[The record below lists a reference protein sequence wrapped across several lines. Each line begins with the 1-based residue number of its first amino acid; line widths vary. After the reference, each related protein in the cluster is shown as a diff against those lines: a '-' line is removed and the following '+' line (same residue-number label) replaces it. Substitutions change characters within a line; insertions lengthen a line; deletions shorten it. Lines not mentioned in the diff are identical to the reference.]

1 VGALSDLFSSAHFQI
16 VPHDDDL
23 FYVCCLWLFQLTNLH
38 LASEYQKTTPA
49 SWKANPRV
57 LVFAT

>member
-1 VGALSDLFSSAHFQI
+1 MGALSDLFSSAHFQI

-38 LASEYQKTTPA
+38 LASEYQ
-49 SWKANPRV
+49 
-57 LVFAT
+57 